1 MPPSAPTRP
10 FPSSPFLVALLH
22 RQFGRSSRS
31 RCFTTQ
37 TRHSLR
43 CCPRRHRPGL
53 GRCPPG
59 TEPRTPSDPE
69 GPGKERG
76 DFSIN
81 IPSLTDKQRTQR
93 RDAEPEAA
101 GPPPR
106 AHKGPYRR
114 AGPIVRA
121 EGAPAAG
128 GSVPRPLSNRSV
140 RFTPRGS
147 GTARTPPPPTPLSGE
162 PRPPARPRSRPGPAC
177 PAGPRRAA
185 PRPGRRAD
193 PEGRGA
199 AVPPRRP
206 RPPLPAAL
214 PADLLR
220 EGAALGHG
228 SLGAGSRERAP

>member
-162 PRPPARPRSRPGPAC
+162 PRPPARPRSRPC